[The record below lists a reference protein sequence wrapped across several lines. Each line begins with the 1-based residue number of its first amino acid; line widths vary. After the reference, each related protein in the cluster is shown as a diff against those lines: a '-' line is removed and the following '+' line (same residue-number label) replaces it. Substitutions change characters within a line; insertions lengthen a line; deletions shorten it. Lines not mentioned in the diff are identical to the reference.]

1 MWKKIIKLLFRL
13 SLATLLGGV
22 RGKKKKAGGS
32 TRNQCGFPPGRMRG
46 LKVYDGQRVPSGK
59 VLVDQ
64 ITPNV
69 TPGWNVSNSINWRA

>member
-1 MWKKIIKLLFRL
+1 M
-13 SLATLLGGV
+13 LLGGV

-69 TPGWNVSNSINWRA
+69 TPGWNVSNNYQDKLILYSISK

>member
-1 MWKKIIKLLFRL
+1 M
-13 SLATLLGGV
+13 LLGGV

-46 LKVYDGQRVPSGK
+46 LKVYDGQRVPMGK

-69 TPGWNVSNSINWRA
+69 TPGWNVSNT